1 MTFYVFLP
9 PEISVAAPMRSFNL
23 NSGFWTLPVLVLS
36 ISMKYSRV
44 KLVSLLKNEP
54 SASFYLQ
61 TKVLKYCFDWAW
73 HFCIVNHSQM
83 HTRHLVF
90 IHRFF
95 LLLHDP
101 LWLYYNIP
109 CFLFASIC
117 LRTSWAE
124 AHPQAPLASANYLLS
139 HLHPTLN
146 CLHAPQPGLSCSGV
160 SHRCSCLTFR
170 IPYFYT
176 LGVEGL
182 REGGVLTLS

>member
-1 MTFYVFLP
+1 MTFLHRKPRPNAYQTPCFH
-9 PEISVAAPMRSFNL
+9 SSF
-23 NSGFWTLPVLVLS
+23 
-36 ISMKYSRV
+36 
-44 KLVSLLKNEP
+44 
-54 SASFYLQ
+54 
-61 TKVLKYCFDWAW
+61 
-73 HFCIVNHSQM
+73 
-83 HTRHLVF
+83 
-90 IHRFF
+90 FF

-117 LRTSWAE
+117 LRTSWGE

-146 CLHAPQPGLSCSGV
+146 CLHAPQLGLSCSGV

-176 LGVEGL
+176 LGVGGL
-182 REGGVLTLS
+182 RDGGYSPARRLCEPLACLFIYRQWPIAGAELCQHFGPASCYYWPHRRMHIQTCNSLHVAQTHSPWSGYLSGCGQ